1 MATVVAMMLLTVA
14 DVFLRYV
21 FSAPITGVTEITEV
35 MMVCLLLGMAAC
47 AMDKKHIKVD
57 VIIQHT
63 PPKITILMDL
73 VTMLMGFFLTVL
85 LVWEGYQRGL
95 FELGYGVESSMLKI
109 PVFPFYIVLSVSF
122 IILFIAMV
130 VIFINRIR
138 ELKTL

>member
-21 FSAPITGVTEITEV
+21 FSAPIIGVTEITEV

-47 AMDKKHIKVD
+47 AMEKRHIKVD
-57 VIIQHT
+57 IVIAHS
-63 PPKITILMDL
+63 PPKVVVLMDL
-73 VTMLMGFFLTVL
+73 ITMLMGFALTIGL
-85 LVWEGYQRGL
+85 IWEGYQRGL
-95 FELGYGVESSMLKI
+95 FELRYGVESSMLKI
-109 PVFPFYIVLSVSF
+109 PVFPFYIVLAVSF